1 MVRRFACPESDTQFA
16 ICLNCLMRLDERDI
30 AERLLENGVISDAG
44 TVEPCIVRQRA
55 WQHKENV
62 QYSTRRYD

>member
-1 MVRRFACPESDTQFA
+1 MVHRITSHKFDTQFA
-16 ICLNCLMRLDERDI
+16 ICLNCLMWLDERDI

-55 WQHKENV
+55 WQHKEKV
-62 QYSTRRYD
+62 